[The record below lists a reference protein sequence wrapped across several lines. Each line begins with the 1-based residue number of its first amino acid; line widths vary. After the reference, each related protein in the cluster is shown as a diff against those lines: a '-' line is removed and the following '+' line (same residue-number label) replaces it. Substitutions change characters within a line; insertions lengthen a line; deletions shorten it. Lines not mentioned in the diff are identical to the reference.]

1 MLQSIILVIILF
13 VYYLA
18 GKPWIR
24 LPILTPAQISVARKI
39 KKFLTGRLDAPVIS
53 YPPFQ
58 GNESNYL
65 RAQIARV
72 SAGSQISPIGYYR
85 FDEENDGGEEGEEG
99 NYFNLKE

>member
-1 MLQSIILVIILF
+1 M
-13 VYYLA
+13 
-18 GKPWIR
+18 
-24 LPILTPAQISVARKI
+24 
-39 KKFLTGRLDAPVIS
+39 KKFLTGRLDAPVIC

-58 GNESNYL
+58 GTESNYL

-99 NYFNLKE
+99 F